1 MRNSWVNY
9 YVITVSWT
17 VNDFHRS
24 EWKTAPAHTVAG
36 IREIYTNSFSPQRY
50 VIKGKLR
57 QAGTIMRK
65 DADCWERLKESVADV
80 LSGCS
85 AFPCAD

>member
-1 MRNSWVNY
+1 MLCKL
-9 YVITVSWT
+9 ITVRWT

-24 EWKTAPAHTVAG
+24 ECKTALAHTVAG
-36 IREIYTNSFSPQRY
+36 IHEIYTNSFSPQRY

-57 QAGTIMRK
+57 QAATIMRR
-65 DADCWERLKESVADV
+65 DADFRERLKESVADV

-85 AFPCAD
+85 AFACAD

>member
-1 MRNSWVNY
+1 M
-9 YVITVSWT
+9 
-17 VNDFHRS
+17 NDFHRS

-36 IREIYTNSFSPQRY
+36 MREIYTNSFSPQRY

-57 QAGTIMRK
+57 QAANIMRR
-65 DADCWERLKESVADV
+65 DADCRERLKESVADV